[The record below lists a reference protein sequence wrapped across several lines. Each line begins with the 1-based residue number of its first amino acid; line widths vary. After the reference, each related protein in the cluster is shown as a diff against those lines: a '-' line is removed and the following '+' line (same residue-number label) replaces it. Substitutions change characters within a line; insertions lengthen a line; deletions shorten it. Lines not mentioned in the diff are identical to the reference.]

1 MPADGILADYSRH
14 TSAATPAIGR
24 VLRDL
29 TETAAF
35 RINDSLANS
44 PPAGLQQ
51 KSAEIAFFDGVT
63 QDGDYDVFTDRGYE
77 RILRAFD
84 AHLQPLMRSRK
95 DPLEAVDL
103 GCGTGAFTS
112 RLQRYGFHL
121 HGVDISPQSV
131 TRASQKFP
139 SIDFH
144 VGDIE
149 STPFPGDTFDV
160 VFLSAVL
167 HHFPDLTRTVA
178 ECGRILKP
186 GGILLACDPHRGNP
200 AMWLY
205 RCKESPFYSS
215 KGVTENEQPLSKAA
229 LHRAFQPEPFEE
241 VRVSAISGITYKHV
255 ASRTASLF
263 LPAYNL
269 FDRCFDLPLVRDRFG
284 SFLITYARKR
294 A

>member
-1 MPADGILADYSRH
+1 MVFWPNARLRPTVTEPQSADFSK
-14 TSAATPAIGR
+14 TFPKSAAS
-24 VLRDL
+24 
-29 TETAAF
+29 
-35 RINDSLANS
+35 RIDGSLANS

-51 KSAEIAFFDGVT
+51 KSAEIEFFDGVT
-63 QDGDYDVFTDRGYE
+63 RDGDYDVFTHAGYE

-84 AHLQPLMRSRK
+84 SYLQPLIRSRQS
-95 DPLEAVDL
+95 PIEAVDL

-112 RLQRYGFHL
+112 RLQRYNFHL

-139 SIDFH
+139 KVDFR

-149 STPFPGDTFDV
+149 ATPFVAGSFDV
-160 VFLSAVL
+160 VFLCAVL
-167 HHFPDLTRTVA
+167 HHFPDLTKTVA
-178 ECGRILKP
+178 ECVRILKP

-200 AMWLY
+200 AMWMY

-215 KGVTENEQPLSKAA
+215 KGVTLNEQPLSKSA
-229 LHRAFQPEPFEE
+229 LRRALEVEPFEE
-241 VRVSAISGITYKHV
+241 VRVSPISGISYKHI

-269 FDRCFDLPLVRDRFG
+269 FDRIVDLPWIRDRFG

>member
-1 MPADGILADYSRH
+1 
-14 TSAATPAIGR
+14 
-24 VLRDL
+24 LRID
-29 TETAAF
+29 
-35 RINDSLANS
+35 DSLPNS
-44 PPAGLQQ
+44 QPAGLQQ

-63 QDGDYDVFTDRGYE
+63 RDGDYDVFTNGGYE

-84 AHLQPLMRSRK
+84 AYLQPLMRSRPG
-95 DPLEAVDL
+95 PLEAVDL

-112 RLQRYGFHL
+112 RLQRYGFRL

-131 TRASQKFP
+131 ARASRKFP
-139 SIDFH
+139 GVDFH

-149 STPFPGDTFDV
+149 STPFEPGTFDV
-160 VFLSAVL
+160 IFLSAVL

-200 AMWLY
+200 AMWMY

-215 KGVTENEQPLSKAA
+215 KGVTQNEQPLSKAA
-229 LHRAFQPEPFEE
+229 LRGVFQVEPFDE
-241 VRVSAISGITYKHV
+241 VRVTAISGVTYKHV
-255 ASRTASLF
+255 ASRAAAMF

-269 FDRCFDLPLVRDRFG
+269 FERCCDLPVIRDRFG
-284 SFLITYARKR
+284 SFLITYVRKR

>member
-1 MPADGILADYSRH
+1 MG
-14 TSAATPAIGR
+14 
-24 VLRDL
+24 
-29 TETAAF
+29 
-35 RINDSLANS
+35 S
-44 PPAGLQQ
+44 PSPAGLQQ

-63 QDGDYDVFTDRGYE
+63 QDGDYDVFTVRGYE

-84 AHLQPLMRSRK
+84 LHLQPLMASRPA
-95 DPLEAVDL
+95 PLKAVDL

-112 RLQRYGFHL
+112 RLLRYDFEL

-131 TRASQKFP
+131 ARASRKFP
-139 SIDFH
+139 QIEFH

-149 STPFPGDTFDV
+149 STSFPGATFDV
-160 VFLSAVL
+160 IFLSAVL
-167 HHFPDLTRTVA
+167 HHFPDLTRTVV

-205 RCKESPFYSS
+205 RCKQSPFYSS
-215 KGVTENEQPLSKAA
+215 KGVTQNEQPLSKSA
-229 LHRAFQPEPFEE
+229 LRRALQVEPFEE
-241 VRVSAISGITYKHV
+241 VRVSAISGVTYKHV
-255 ASRTASLF
+255 SSRPAAFF

-269 FDRCFDLPLVRDRFG
+269 AERCLDLPLIRDRFG

-294 A
+294 S

>member
-1 MPADGILADYSRH
+1 
-14 TSAATPAIGR
+14 
-24 VLRDL
+24 
-29 TETAAF
+29 
-35 RINDSLANS
+35 LANS

-63 QDGDYDVFTDRGYE
+63 QDGDYDVFTERGYE

-84 AHLQPLMRSRK
+84 AYLQPLIHSRPR
-95 DPLEAVDL
+95 PLDAVDL

-112 RLQRYGFHL
+112 RLLRYGFNL

-131 TRASQKFP
+131 ARASRKCP
-139 SIDFH
+139 SIEFH

-149 STPFPGDTFDV
+149 STPFPGDKFDV
-160 VFLSAVL
+160 TFLSAVL
-167 HHFPDLTRTVA
+167 HHFPDMSRTVT

-205 RCKESPFYSS
+205 RCKESPLYSPQ
-215 KGVTENEQPLSKAA
+215 GVTQNEQPLSKDA
-229 LHRAFQPEPFEE
+229 LRRAFGVKPFEE
-241 VRVSAISGITYKHV
+241 VRVSAISGVTYKHV
-255 ASRTASLF
+255 ASPTAATF
-263 LPAYNL
+263 LQAYNL
-269 FDRCFDLPLVRDRFG
+269 FDRCLDIPLIRDRFG

-294 A
+294 S